1 MGMFFAIVCGIIYL
15 DQMTKWLAIICLEGK
30 KSFVVLKNVLQFT
43 YVTNKGAA
51 FGILSEHRWVFLLL
65 STLALAAIIVYMVR
79 WRPKSQLACIAIAF
93 IAGGGLGNM
102 VDRIFLG
109 YVVDFI
115 DFIAFPKVWSYIF
128 NVADSFVCVGAGL
141 LMLHLILSIVKEA
154 KKEKL
159 AVASSTSSG
168 AEPSCLPVTDESKGE
183 GEYEDEGKGKNEVES
198 ESESEDEKD
207 ATADSEKT
215 GETKNHDN
223 PSADD
228 KHDRS

>member
-30 KSFVVLKNVLQFT
+30 ESFVVLKNVLQFT

-141 LMLHLILSIVKEA
+141 LMLYLILSIVKEA

-159 AVASSTSSG
+159 AVASSASSG

-183 GEYEDEGKGKNEVES
+183 D
-198 ESESEDEKD
+198 EDEKD